1 MGAALNSGAELRHA
15 IDKLRNQPPPTVS
28 GGHGTGT
35 DGPDRTEGSSR
46 TDSTG
51 GDGPGPGLSSPP
63 PVVQQ
68 TTGQGDFTGSQSPP
82 PYVSQDA
89 PPPYVPADPPP
100 Y

>member
-1 MGAALNSGAELRHA
+1 ESSLMGAALNSGAELRHA

-28 GGHGTGT
+28 GGNGTGT

-82 PYVSQDA
+82 PYVSQ
-89 PPPYVPADPPP
+89 
-100 Y
+100 